1 MSQSGSTSSNRL
13 PPEFAELAPFVD
25 HWACASTNER
35 VAARSVLTQAEI
47 RAFYDAMVPRL
58 NEAIDY
64 IDSVGLHTLT
74 PEAETLAQLVLGL
87 GQASISIEIHGAP
100 IKPGTVFPH
109 GIQVARGP
117 VPFG

>member
-1 MSQSGSTSSNRL
+1 MSETNQL
-13 PPEFAELAPFVD
+13 PPIFAELAPFVA
-25 HWACASTNER
+25 HWACPTTNER
-35 VAARSVLTQAEI
+35 VRARSVLPQEDI

-58 NEAIDY
+58 DEAIDY

-74 PEAETLAQLVLGL
+74 PEAATLTRLVLGL
-87 GQASISIEIHGAP
+87 GQASIAIEIHGAP

-109 GIQVARGP
+109 GILVQRGP